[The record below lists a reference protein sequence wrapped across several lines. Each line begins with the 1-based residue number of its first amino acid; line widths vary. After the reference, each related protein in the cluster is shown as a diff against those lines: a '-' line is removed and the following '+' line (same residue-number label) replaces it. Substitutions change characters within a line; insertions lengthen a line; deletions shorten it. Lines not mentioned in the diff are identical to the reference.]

1 MNALRLSALGICLL
15 VAAAC
20 GAAGCGKKD
29 DAAASTNTTGGQAA
43 AAVPNSTCDSRAEN
57 GKCGEY
63 TKSDNAEANKM
74 ACGMFKGTWSTTPCP
89 KELAFASCTMD
100 DKINYYFAGK
110 SNAIENVSADFASID
125 CDMVSGKLATLK
137 PAAPA
142 AAAPAA
148 PAGHASKPKPKTK

>member
-1 MNALRLSALGICLL
+1 MNALRLSAIGFCLL
-15 VAAAC
+15 IAAA
-20 GAAGCGKKD
+20 CGKKD
-29 DAAASTNTTGGQAA
+29 DAAAVTSTTGAQAA

-63 TKSDNAEANKM
+63 TSSENAEANKM

-89 KELAFASCTMD
+89 KDQAFASCTMD

-110 SNAIENVSADFASID
+110 SNSIQDVGSEFASID

-137 PAAPA
+137 AAVAPA
-142 AAAPAA
+142 AAAPAVA
-148 PAGHASKPKPKTK
+148 PKPGKPHAKTK